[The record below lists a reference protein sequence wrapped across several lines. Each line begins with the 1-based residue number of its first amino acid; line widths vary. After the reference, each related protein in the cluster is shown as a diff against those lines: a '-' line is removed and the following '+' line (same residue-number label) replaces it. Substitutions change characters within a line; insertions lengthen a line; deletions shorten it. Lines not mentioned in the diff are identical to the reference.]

1 MQINLAFKFHREA
14 ALNQMVLVDKINRA
28 KPKVQS
34 ALLEAMEKILLLKS
48 QHRHSL
54 IESLPIKLPP
64 AQMLEMQHAFTGIYV
79 SSAVLDYCPAIFNFT
94 RE

>member
-34 ALLEAMEKILLLKS
+34 ALLEAMAKILLPLKEKPIRVS
-48 QHRHSL
+48 QPFL
-54 IESLPIKLPP
+54 
-64 AQMLEMQHAFTGIYV
+64 T
-79 SSAVLDYCPAIFNFT
+79 
-94 RE
+94 